1 MPKMKTDRGA
11 AKRIK
16 VTASGRLRRRKAF
29 RSHILEK
36 KSSVRT
42 RRLGR
47 EADVS
52 KADERADASHARHL
66 IAPHRPAL
74 RRTPP

>member
-16 VTASGRLRRRKAF
+16 VTGTGKLRRRRAF
-29 RSHILEK
+29 RSHLLEK
-36 KSSVRT
+36 KSSTRT

-47 EADVS
+47 EADV
-52 KADERADASHARHL
+52 APGDRRAMKRL
-66 IAPHRPAL
+66 L
-74 RRTPP
+74 GL

>member
-1 MPKMKTDRGA
+1 MPKMKTDSGA
-11 AKRIK
+11 KKRIK
-16 VTASGRLRRRKAF
+16 VTGSGKLRRRKAF
-29 RSHILEK
+29 RGHLMET

-52 KADERADASHARHL
+52 PTMEKKIKKL
-66 IAPHRPAL
+66 MGL
-74 RRTPP
+74 